1 MKGLGLQVVQS
12 ALFLGSEFFP
22 VMLGACFQ
30 GLHVPVGGFSI
41 SIIPQ
46 VSL

>member
-1 MKGLGLQVVQS
+1 MVQS
-12 ALFLGSEFFP
+12 APFLGPGFFP

-30 GLHVPVGGFSI
+30 VLHASVGGFSI
-41 SIIPQ
+41 SIVPQ